1 MIFVNGRSQMFYRI
15 IPKNPI
21 ILKRDSIYKIKS
33 WFCKYGTKVIYD
45 VIEIYPA
52 TKANLESKNALT
64 C

>member
-1 MIFVNGRSQMFYRI
+1 MFYRI

-45 VIEIYPA
+45 AIEIYPA